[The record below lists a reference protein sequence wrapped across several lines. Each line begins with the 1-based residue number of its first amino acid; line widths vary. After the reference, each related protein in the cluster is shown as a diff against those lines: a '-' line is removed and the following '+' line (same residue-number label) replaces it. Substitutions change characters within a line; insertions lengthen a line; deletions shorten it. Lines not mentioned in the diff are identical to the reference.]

1 MKKLFFCCRSW
12 RLFAACTADEA
23 SQADTQP
30 STPVELSVRAA
41 VSDEGTRAVIENDG
55 LKFKFSVDD
64 NDEVGL
70 YISQPDQS
78 ATDAN
83 VCFRAGST
91 DEQTG
96 FVNFERVGTVQ
107 YDPTAGCSVYAYYP
121 YAASS
126 SSEWTGTR
134 EFEVPAVQTQAAAG
148 DFQHMA
154 AYYALAAAPTAIV
167 EDEDGKASVDLRFSG
182 IFSLIRIRV
191 VNETSE
197 TQTVSSVSIATVQS
211 DKQLSGLF
219 TADLTAN
226 PSLSNKDYSTPLA
239 GYATAEGQKVTVQL
253 TEPAVIEAG
262 GEAVVY
268 AVVNSNTGLT
278 GCTLYAQAEGGK
290 FRQTKSAQFDLAR
303 DVRTKFKFSLTTDGL
318 VPALTASDFTNDVKN
333 GGTVT
338 VANDVTLGSSLTA
351 SKKGLTIELADNA
364 KLSVADSVHTSPQTI
379 LTRSSKLTIEGNG
392 TIEGPAYTG
401 ANNSGTIWVTGKTTN
416 VTIDGVTVKS
426 NGGNKEKTVN
436 AAVYI
441 YGGTVT
447 INGGYFYAANDATGA
462 PNPCIFLRGDKYSG
476 ASCVNIYG
484 GVFES
489 ETATG
494 NYLINVQD
502 GLSTTWNKVNVY
514 GGTFVGFDPSEGDKG
529 VTGLTTFVADGY
541 ESVPT
546 KYNGKDAWTVQ
557 KIQ

>member
-1 MKKLFFCCRSW
+1 MKKLF
-12 RLFAACTADEA
+12 LLPLVAAFAACTADEA

-30 STPVELSVRAA
+30 TAPVELSVRAA

-83 VCFRAGST
+83 VCFRAGSL

-182 IFSLIRIRV
+182 IFSMIRIRV
-191 VNETSE
+191 VNETKQ
-197 TQTVSSVSIATVQS
+197 TQTVSSVSIATEQS

-219 TADLTAN
+219 TADLKAN

>member
-1 MKKLFFCCRSW
+1 MKKLF
-12 RLFAACTADEA
+12 LLPLVAAFAACTADEA

>member
-1 MKKLFFCCRSW
+1 MKKLF
-12 RLFAACTADEA
+12 LLPLVAAFAACTADEA

-64 NDEVGL
+64 NDEVG
-70 YISQPDQS
+70 
-78 ATDAN
+78 
-83 VCFRAGST
+83 
-91 DEQTG
+91 
-96 FVNFERVGTVQ
+96 
-107 YDPTAGCSVYAYYP
+107 
-121 YAASS
+121 
-126 SSEWTGTR
+126 R
-134 EFEVPAVQTQAAAG
+134 ECEVPAVQTQAAAG

>member
-1 MKKLFFCCRSW
+1 MKKLF
-12 RLFAACTADEA
+12 LLPLVAAFAACTADEA

-83 VCFRAGST
+83 VCFRAGSL

-182 IFSLIRIRV
+182 IFSMIRIRV
-191 VNETSE
+191 VNETKQ
-197 TQTVSSVSIATVQS
+197 TQTVSSVSIATEQS

-219 TADLTAN
+219 TADLKAN

-379 LTRSSKLTIEGNG
+379 LTRSSKLTISGNG
-392 TIEGPAYTG
+392 TIESPKYTG
-401 ANNSGTIWVTGKTTN
+401 TESAAIQAGSKGGFI
-416 VTIDGVTVKS
+416 IDGVTVK
-426 NGGNKEKTVN
+426 NKGGNSAGTVN
-436 AAVYI
+436 AAVI
-441 YGGTVT
+441 VNRGHVT
-447 INGGYFYAANDATGA
+447 INGGYFYAANNAAGK
-462 PNPCIFLRGDKYSG
+462 PNPCIYI
-476 ASCVNIYG
+476 ASATSQNNNAIVNITG
-484 GVFES
+484 GVFDSES
-489 ETATG
+489 LSD
-494 NYLINVQD
+494 NSLITVKSGVNTSYVQ
-502 GLSTTWNKVNVY
+502 VNIT
-514 GGTFVGFDPSEGDKG
+514 GGTFVGFNPAESS
-529 VTGLTTFVADGY
+529 VITIPTGY
-541 ESVPT
+541 ESVET
-546 KYNGKDAWTVQ
+546 TYEGKLAWTVQ
-557 KIQ
+557 KK

>member
-1 MKKLFFCCRSW
+1 MKKLF
-12 RLFAACTADEA
+12 LLPLVAAFAACTADEA

-83 VCFRAGST
+83 VCFRAGSL

-182 IFSLIRIRV
+182 IFSMIRIRV

-197 TQTVSSVSIATVQS
+197 TQTISSVSIATVQS

-253 TEPAVIEAG
+253 TQPAVIEAG

-290 FRQTKSAQFDLAR
+290 FRQTKTAQFDLAR
-303 DVRTKFKFSLTTDGL
+303 DVRTKFKFSLADL
-318 VPALTASDFTNDVKN
+318 VPTLEASDFTTAVTNAATN
-333 GGTVT
+333 GSITL
-338 VANDVTLGSSLTA
+338 ANDVTVSSSLTA
-351 SKKGLTIELADNA
+351 NAKGLTIELADNA
-364 KLSVADSVHTSPQTI
+364 KLSANAGVQYTI
-379 LTRSSKLTIEGNG
+379 ISKTNYLYPVTIKGNG
-392 TIEGPAYTG
+392 TIESPKCTFTQSAAIQAG
-401 ANNSGTIWVTGKTTN
+401 AKGGF
-416 VTIDGVTVKS
+416 TIDGVTVK
-426 NGGNKEKTVN
+426 NMGGNSGTHP
-436 AAVYI
+436 AVYVSL
-441 YGGTVT
+441 GKTLN
-447 INGGYFYAANDATGA
+447 INGGYFYVANNTNGTS
-462 PNPCIFLRGDKYSG
+462 NPCIYIDKSNNQNR
-476 ASCVNIYG
+476 ATVSITG

-489 ETATG
+489 ESLT
-494 NYLINVQD
+494 NSSLIKVDSAVAKYVQ
-502 GLSTTWNKVNVY
+502 VNIT
-514 GGTFVGFDPSEGDKG
+514 GGTFVGFNPAISS
-529 VTGLTTFVADGY
+529 VITIPTGY
-541 ESVPT
+541 ESVET
-546 KYNGKDAWTVQ
+546 TYEGKLAWTVQ
-557 KIQ
+557 KK

>member
-1 MKKLFFCCRSW
+1 MKKLF
-12 RLFAACTADEA
+12 LLPLVAAFAACTADEA

-30 STPVELSVRAA
+30 TAPVELSVRAA

-55 LKFKFSVDD
+55 LKFKFSVAD

-83 VCFRAGST
+83 VCFRAASA

-96 FVNFERVGTVQ
+96 FVDFERVGDVQ
-107 YDPTAGCSVYAYYP
+107 YNPTAGCSVYAYYP

-167 EDEDGKASVDLRFSG
+167 EDEAGKASVDLRFSG

-191 VNETSE
+191 VNETE
-197 TQTVSSVSIATVQS
+197 QTQTISSVSIATVQS

-239 GYATAEGQKVTVQL
+239 GSATAEGQKVTVQL

-303 DVRTKFKFSLTTDGL
+303 DVRTKFKFSLDSTSV
-318 VPALTASDFTNDVKN
+318 VPTLTASDFTNAATNAATN
-333 GGTVT
+333 GSITL
-338 VANDVTLGSSLTA
+338 ANDVTVSSSPTVNA
-351 SKKGLTIELADNA
+351 KGLTIELADNA
-364 KLSVADSVHTSPQTI
+364 KLSANAGVQYTI
-379 LTRSSKLTIEGNG
+379 ISKTNYLYPVTIKGNG
-392 TIEGPAYTG
+392 TIESPKCTFSQSAAIQVG
-401 ANNSGTIWVTGKTTN
+401 AKGGF
-416 VTIDGVTVKS
+416 TIDGVTVK
-426 NGGNKEKTVN
+426 NMGGNSGTHP
-436 AAVYI
+436 AVYI
-441 YGGTVT
+441 SSGKTLN
-447 INGGYFYAANDATGA
+447 INGGYFYVANNTNGTS
-462 PNPCIFLRGDKYSG
+462 NPCIYIDNKSNKLNK
-476 ASCVNIYG
+476 ATVNITG

-489 ETATG
+489 ESLT
-494 NYLINVQD
+494 NSSLIKVESSVTKYVQMNI
-502 GLSTTWNKVNVY
+502 T
-514 GGTFVGFDPSEGDKG
+514 GGTFVGFNPAESS
-529 VTGLTTFVADGY
+529 VITIPTGY

-546 KYNGKDAWTVQ
+546 TYNGKQAWTVQ
-557 KIQ
+557 KK

>member
-1 MKKLFFCCRSW
+1 MPTIPMPHPPR
-12 RLFAACTADEA
+12 
-23 SQADTQP
+23 P
-30 STPVELSVRAA
+30 SGPE
-41 VSDEGTRAVIENDG
+41 
-55 LKFKFSVDD
+55 
-64 NDEVGL
+64 
-70 YISQPDQS
+70 
-78 ATDAN
+78 
-83 VCFRAGST
+83 
-91 DEQTG
+91 
-96 FVNFERVGTVQ
+96 
-107 YDPTAGCSVYAYYP
+107 
-121 YAASS
+121 
-126 SSEWTGTR
+126 R

-182 IFSLIRIRV
+182 IFSMIRIRV
-191 VNETSE
+191 VNETKQ
-197 TQTVSSVSIATVQS
+197 TQTVSSVSIATEQS

-219 TADLTAN
+219 TADLKAN

>member
-1 MKKLFFCCRSW
+1 MKKLF
-12 RLFAACTADEA
+12 LLPLVAAFAACTADEA

-83 VCFRAGST
+83 VCFRAGSL

>member
-1 MKKLFFCCRSW
+1 MKKLF
-12 RLFAACTADEA
+12 LLPLVAAFAACTADEA

-351 SKKGLTIELADNA
+351 SKKGRTIELADNA

>member
-1 MKKLFFCCRSW
+1 M
-12 RLFAACTADEA
+12 
-23 SQADTQP
+23 
-30 STPVELSVRAA
+30 
-41 VSDEGTRAVIENDG
+41 
-55 LKFKFSVDD
+55 
-64 NDEVGL
+64 
-70 YISQPDQS
+70 
-78 ATDAN
+78 
-83 VCFRAGST
+83 
-91 DEQTG
+91 
-96 FVNFERVGTVQ
+96 
-107 YDPTAGCSVYAYYP
+107 
-121 YAASS
+121 
-126 SSEWTGTR
+126 
-134 EFEVPAVQTQAAAG
+134 
-148 DFQHMA
+148 
-154 AYYALAAAPTAIV
+154 
-167 EDEDGKASVDLRFSG
+167 
-182 IFSLIRIRV
+182 
-191 VNETSE
+191 
-197 TQTVSSVSIATVQS
+197 
-211 DKQLSGLF
+211 
-219 TADLTAN
+219 
-226 PSLSNKDYSTPLA
+226 
-239 GYATAEGQKVTVQL
+239 
-253 TEPAVIEAG
+253 
-262 GEAVVY
+262 
-268 AVVNSNTGLT
+268 
-278 GCTLYAQAEGGK
+278 
-290 FRQTKSAQFDLAR
+290 
-303 DVRTKFKFSLTTDGL
+303 
-318 VPALTASDFTNDVKN
+318 
-333 GGTVT
+333 
-338 VANDVTLGSSLTA
+338 
-351 SKKGLTIELADNA
+351 ADNA

>member
-1 MKKLFFCCRSW
+1 MKKLF
-12 RLFAACTADEA
+12 LLPLVAAFAACTADEA

-30 STPVELSVRAA
+30 ATPVELSVRAA

-83 VCFRAGST
+83 VCFRAASA

-96 FVNFERVGTVQ
+96 FVDFERVGDVQ

-154 AYYALAAAPTAIV
+154 AYYALAAAPTEIV
-167 EDEDGKASVDLRFSG
+167 KDEAGKASVDLRFSG

-191 VNETSE
+191 VNDTKE
-197 TQTVSSVSIATVQS
+197 TQTISSVSIATVQS

-239 GYATAEGQKVTVQL
+239 GSATAEGQKVTVQL

-303 DVRTKFKFSLTTDGL
+303 DVRTKFKFSLASDGL
-318 VPALTASDFTNDVKN
+318 VPALTASDFETAISNATS
-333 GGTVT
+333 GSSIIL
-338 VANDVTLGSSLTA
+338 ANDVTLESSLSTNK
-351 SKKGLTIELADNA
+351 KKGFTIELADNA
-364 KLSVADSVHTSPQTI
+364 KLSADDSSPWTI
-379 LTRSSKLTIEGNG
+379 MSANSTYTIKGNG
-392 TIEGPAYTG
+392 TIESPAYSDTPSAAIRVG
-401 ANNSGTIWVTGKTTN
+401 SNAK
-416 VTIDGVTVKS
+416 VTIEDGVTVK
-426 NGGNKEKTVN
+426 NKGGNTGVN
-436 AAVYI
+436 AAI
-441 YGGTVT
+441 YVMAGTLT
-447 INGGYFYAANDATGA
+447 INGGYFYAANDASGE
-462 PNPCIFLRGDKYSG
+462 PNPCIYVDNGSRLYHSI
-476 ASCVNIYG
+476 VNITG
-484 GVFES
+484 GVFDSES
-489 ETATG
+489 IS
-494 NYLINVQD
+494 NQWLINVYDKATAGWVQ
-502 GLSTTWNKVNVY
+502 VNIT
-514 GGTFVGFDPSEGDKG
+514 GGTFVGFNPAADYSEA
-529 VTGLTTFVADGY
+529 TIPTGY
-541 ESVPT
+541 ESVET
-546 KYNGKDAWTVQ
+546 TYNGKQAWTVQ
-557 KIQ
+557 KK

>member
-1 MKKLFFCCRSW
+1 MKKLF
-12 RLFAACTADEA
+12 LLPLVAAFAACTADEA

-83 VCFRAGST
+83 VCFRAGSL

-182 IFSLIRIRV
+182 IFSMIRIRV
-191 VNETSE
+191 VNETKQ
-197 TQTVSSVSIATVQS
+197 TQTVSSVSIATEQS

>member
-1 MKKLFFCCRSW
+1 MKKLF
-12 RLFAACTADEA
+12 LLPLVAAFAACTADEA

-182 IFSLIRIRV
+182 IFSMIRIRV
-191 VNETSE
+191 VNETE
-197 TQTVSSVSIATVQS
+197 QTQTVSSVSIATVQS

-219 TADLTAN
+219 TADLKAN

-253 TEPAVIEAG
+253 TQPAVIEAG

>member
-1 MKKLFFCCRSW
+1 MKKLF
-12 RLFAACTADEA
+12 LLPLVAAFAACTADEA

-30 STPVELSVRAA
+30 TAPVELSVRAA

-55 LKFKFSVDD
+55 LKFKFSVAD

-83 VCFRAGST
+83 VCFRAASA

-96 FVNFERVGTVQ
+96 FVDFERVGDVQ
-107 YDPTAGCSVYAYYP
+107 YNPTAGCSVYAYYP

-167 EDEDGKASVDLRFSG
+167 EDEAGKASVDLRFSG

-191 VNETSE
+191 VNETSA
-197 TQTVSSVSIATVQS
+197 TQTISSVSIATVQS

-219 TADLTAN
+219 TADLTAD

-268 AVVNSNTGLT
+268 AVVNSNTGLI

-303 DVRTKFKFSLTTDGL
+303 DVRTKFKFSLTKNGL
-318 VPALTASDFTNDVKN
+318 VPELTASDFTNAATNAATN
-333 GGTVT
+333 GSITL
-338 VANDVTLGSSLTA
+338 ANDVTVSSSPTVNA
-351 SKKGLTIELADNA
+351 KGLTIELADNA
-364 KLSVADSVHTSPQTI
+364 KLSANAGVQYTI
-379 LTRSSKLTIEGNG
+379 ISKTNYLHPVTIKGNG
-392 TIEGPAYTG
+392 TIESPKCTSTQSAAIQVG
-401 ANNSGTIWVTGKTTN
+401 AKGGF
-416 VTIDGVTVKS
+416 TIDGVTVK
-426 NGGNKEKTVN
+426 NMGGNSGTHP
-436 AAVYI
+436 AVYI
-441 YGGTVT
+441 SSGKTLN
-447 INGGYFYAANDATGA
+447 INGGYFYAANNTNGTS
-462 PNPCIFLRGDKYSG
+462 NPCIYIDNKSNNQNR
-476 ASCVNIYG
+476 ATVNITG

-489 ETATG
+489 ESLT
-494 NYLINVQD
+494 NSSLIKVESSVAKYVQMNI
-502 GLSTTWNKVNVY
+502 T
-514 GGTFVGFDPSEGDKG
+514 GGTFVGFNPAESS
-529 VTGLTTFVADGY
+529 VITIPTGY
-541 ESVPT
+541 ESVRT
-546 KYNGKDAWTVQ
+546 YYNGKEAWTVQ
-557 KIQ
+557 KK

>member
-1 MKKLFFCCRSW
+1 MKKLF
-12 RLFAACTADEA
+12 LLPLVAAFAACTADEA

-30 STPVELSVRAA
+30 TTPVELSVRAA

-83 VCFRAGST
+83 VCFRAASA

-96 FVNFERVGTVQ
+96 FVDFERVGDVQ

-126 SSEWTGTR
+126 SSEWTGKR

-167 EDEDGKASVDLRFSG
+167 EDEAGKASVDLRFSG

-191 VNETSE
+191 VNETNQ
-197 TQTVSSVSIATVQS
+197 TQTISSVSIATVQS

-219 TADLTAN
+219 TADLTAD

-239 GYATAEGQKVTVQL
+239 GSATAEGQKVTVQL

-303 DVRTKFKFSLTTDGL
+303 DVRTKFKFSLTSDSL
-318 VPALTASDFTNDVKN
+318 VQTLTADDFT
-333 GGTVT
+333 TAVT
-338 VANDVTLGSSLTA
+338 NATSKSSIILANDVTLGSSLSTNK
-351 SKKGLTIELADNA
+351 KKGFTIELVDNA
-364 KLSVADSVHTSPQTI
+364 KLSAEDGTSNPWTLMGTNTTYTI
-379 LTRSSKLTIEGNG
+379 KGNG
-392 TIEGPAYTG
+392 TIESPVYRGTAAASG
-401 ANNSGTIWVTGKTTN
+401 AIQAGYNAN
-416 VTIDGVTVKS
+416 VTIEDGVTVK
-426 NGGNKEKTVN
+426 NGGGNSAGTVN
-436 AAVYI
+436 AAI
-441 YGGTVT
+441 YVVAGGTVN
-447 INGGYFYAANDATGA
+447 IKGGYFYAANDASGA
-462 PNPCIFLRGDKYSG
+462 SNPCIYVAAGSRSRQ
-476 ASCVNIYG
+476 CTVNITG

-489 ETATG
+489 ETFPN
-494 NYLINVQD
+494 NYLINVKD
-502 GLSTTWNKVNVY
+502 GTYAKVNVT
-514 GGTFVGFDPSEGDKG
+514 GGTFVGFNPAATYSEA
-529 VTGLTTFVADGY
+529 TVADGY
-541 ESVPT
+541 EAVET
-546 KYNGKDAWTVQ
+546 TYNGKQAWTVQ
-557 KIQ
+557 KQ

>member
-1 MKKLFFCCRSW
+1 MKKLF
-12 RLFAACTADEA
+12 LLPLVAAFAACTADEA

-83 VCFRAGST
+83 VCFRAGSL

-182 IFSLIRIRV
+182 IFSMIRIRV
-191 VNETSE
+191 VNETKQ
-197 TQTVSSVSIATVQS
+197 TQTVSSVSIATEQS

-219 TADLTAN
+219 TADLKAN

-290 FRQTKSAQFDLAR
+290 FCQTKSAQFDLAR

>member
-1 MKKLFFCCRSW
+1 MKKLF
-12 RLFAACTADEA
+12 LLPLVAAFAACTADEA

-379 LTRSSKLTIEGNG
+379 LTRSSKLTISGNG

>member
-1 MKKLFFCCRSW
+1 MKKLF
-12 RLFAACTADEA
+12 LLPLVAAFAACTADEA

-83 VCFRAGST
+83 VCFRAGSL

-182 IFSLIRIRV
+182 IFSMIRIRV

-197 TQTVSSVSIATVQS
+197 TQTVSSVSIATEQS

>member
-1 MKKLFFCCRSW
+1 M
-12 RLFAACTADEA
+12 
-23 SQADTQP
+23 
-30 STPVELSVRAA
+30 
-41 VSDEGTRAVIENDG
+41 
-55 LKFKFSVDD
+55 
-64 NDEVGL
+64 
-70 YISQPDQS
+70 
-78 ATDAN
+78 
-83 VCFRAGST
+83 
-91 DEQTG
+91 
-96 FVNFERVGTVQ
+96 
-107 YDPTAGCSVYAYYP
+107 
-121 YAASS
+121 
-126 SSEWTGTR
+126 
-134 EFEVPAVQTQAAAG
+134 
-148 DFQHMA
+148 
-154 AYYALAAAPTAIV
+154 
-167 EDEDGKASVDLRFSG
+167 
-182 IFSLIRIRV
+182 IRIRV
-191 VNETSE
+191 VNETE
-197 TQTVSSVSIATVQS
+197 QTQTVSSVSIATVQS

-219 TADLTAN
+219 TADLKAN

-253 TEPAVIEAG
+253 TQPAVIEAG

-290 FRQTKSAQFDLAR
+290 FRLAR

>member
-1 MKKLFFCCRSW
+1 MKKLF
-12 RLFAACTADEA
+12 LLPLVAAFAACTADEA

-182 IFSLIRIRV
+182 IFSMIRIRV
-191 VNETSE
+191 VNETE
-197 TQTVSSVSIATVQS
+197 QTQTVSSVSIATVQS

-219 TADLTAN
+219 TADLKAN

-253 TEPAVIEAG
+253 TQPAVIEAG

-379 LTRSSKLTIEGNG
+379 LTRSSKLTISGNG

>member
-1 MKKLFFCCRSW
+1 MKKLF
-12 RLFAACTADEA
+12 LLPLVAAFAACTADEA

-154 AYYALAAAPTAIV
+154 AYYVLAAAPTAIV

>member
-1 MKKLFFCCRSW
+1 MKKLF
-12 RLFAACTADEA
+12 LLPLVAAFAACTADEA

-30 STPVELSVRAA
+30 ATPVELSVRAA

-78 ATDAN
+78 AADAN
-83 VCFRAGST
+83 VCFRAGSL

-96 FVNFERVGTVQ
+96 FVNFERVGDVQ
-107 YDPTAGCSVYAYYP
+107 YNPTAGCSVYAYYP

-154 AYYALAAAPTAIV
+154 EYYALAAAPTAIV

-182 IFSLIRIRV
+182 IFSMIRIRV
-191 VNETSE
+191 VNETE
-197 TQTVSSVSIATVQS
+197 QTQTVSSVSIATVQS

-219 TADLTAN
+219 TADLKAN

-253 TEPAVIEAG
+253 TQPAVIEAG

>member
-1 MKKLFFCCRSW
+1 MKKLF
-12 RLFAACTADEA
+12 LLPLVAAFAACTADEA

-64 NDEVGL
+64 NDEVAL

-83 VCFRAGST
+83 VCFRAGSL

-182 IFSLIRIRV
+182 IFSMIRIRV
-191 VNETSE
+191 VNETKQ
-197 TQTVSSVSIATVQS
+197 TQTVSSVSIATEQS

-219 TADLTAN
+219 TADLKAN

>member
-1 MKKLFFCCRSW
+1 MKKLF
-12 RLFAACTADEA
+12 LLPLVAAFAACTADEA
-23 SQADTQP
+23 SQADTKP
-30 STPVELSVRAA
+30 ATPVELSVRAA

-83 VCFRAGST
+83 VCFRAASA

-96 FVNFERVGTVQ
+96 FVDFERVGDVQ
-107 YDPTAGCSVYAYYP
+107 YNPTAGCSVYAYYP

-154 AYYALAAAPTAIV
+154 AYYALAAAPTEIV
-167 EDEDGKASVDLRFSG
+167 EDEAGKASVDLRFSG

-191 VNETSE
+191 VNDTKQ
-197 TQTVSSVSIATVQS
+197 TQTVSSVSIATEQS

-303 DVRTKFKFSLTTDGL
+303 DVRTKFKFSLTKNDL
-318 VPALTASDFTNDVKN
+318 VPERTADNLPTDISGAAKN
-333 GGTVT
+333 AVITI
-338 VANDVTLGSSLTA
+338 ANDVTLSDVLRA
-351 SKKGLTIELADNA
+351 NNQKDITIELTDNA
-364 KLSVADSVHTSPQTI
+364 KLSANAGVQYTI
-379 LTRSSKLTIEGNG
+379 ISKTNYLHPVTIKGNG
-392 TIEGPAYTG
+392 TIESPKCTSTQSAAIQVG
-401 ANNSGTIWVTGKTTN
+401 AKGGF
-416 VTIDGVTVKS
+416 TIDGVTVK
-426 NGGNKEKTVN
+426 NMGGNSGTHP
-436 AAVYI
+436 AVYI
-441 YGGTVT
+441 SSGKTLN
-447 INGGYFYAANDATGA
+447 INGGYFYAANNTNGTS
-462 PNPCIFLRGDKYSG
+462 NPCIYIDNKSNNQNR
-476 ASCVNIYG
+476 ATVNITG

-489 ETATG
+489 ESLT
-494 NYLINVQD
+494 NSSLIKVESSVAKYVQMNI
-502 GLSTTWNKVNVY
+502 T
-514 GGTFVGFDPSEGDKG
+514 GGTFVGFNPAESS
-529 VTGLTTFVADGY
+529 VITIPTGY
-541 ESVPT
+541 ESVRT
-546 KYNGKDAWTVQ
+546 YYNGKEAWTVQ
-557 KIQ
+557 KK

>member
-1 MKKLFFCCRSW
+1 MKKLF
-12 RLFAACTADEA
+12 LLPLVAAFAACTADEA

-83 VCFRAGST
+83 VCFRAGSL

-182 IFSLIRIRV
+182 IFSMIRIRV
-191 VNETSE
+191 VNETKQ
-197 TQTVSSVSIATVQS
+197 TQTVSSVSIATEQS

-219 TADLTAN
+219 TADLKAN